1 MVSQHVRGFILIL
14 ILVMNLTTTA
24 NPITVRA
31 QASPQLKVTSYEL
44 DNGLKVILAEK
55 HTAPTVAVDVWYR
68 VGGANDP
75 AGRSGFAHLFE
86 HMMFE
91 GSANVPKGE
100 FDRLS
105 SAVGGENNAYT
116 SIEHT
121 GYYHVVPAQQLP
133 LALWLDADRMA
144 ALNVDQVNLD
154 NQRDVVIEEY
164 RQRVSN
170 TAYGQ
175 AFEIL
180 GSKPY
185 DYAPYQRP
193 VIGSIEDLNQATVS
207 DVRAFHATYYVPNN
221 ATLVVAGDIDIA
233 QTRALIDKFFGKIPR
248 QKAPPE
254 LPPYQPSPDYK
265 GQQLTIE
272 DSQAKVPGLLM
283 AYVIPPRNHPDFPA
297 LELLQRILG
306 NGDSSRL
313 SKLMVDTGLA
323 SYVFTYT
330 DSNRGPSLFGVGLFP
345 SASTPPAKLG
355 QIYDDELVK
364 IVQNGVDPKELSKA
378 INQIRAERTASLESA
393 QSLAE
398 NVQAANFY
406 FGDPQAV
413 FGELDSFSKVTSKDI
428 QRVASQYLTAD
439 RRFTLNVVPGKANAA
454 TAEPTREATPLATA
468 GATEE
473 PEQYAYVLDQKTP
486 PPPLDAGKVTLPVF
500 NEKKLSN
507 GLSVIVVTRPDLP
520 LLNAEL
526 VLPGGD
532 SVVPANL
539 AGLGDLTAHTLT
551 RGTKT
556 RTGPEIADTIEQV
569 GGSIGAG
576 SGQDSLTISV
586 STLSENTKLAFE
598 LLGDVTLNPT
608 FPEDELQTYQQKMLT
623 DLQFALS
630 NAGDIANRT
639 FSSLVYGAHPYGNL
653 VTEQTV
659 KALTRAEVVKYYQEQ
674 LDPAKAFLIVV
685 GDITEDDALKY
696 AEATFGQLK
705 ARAAGGPA
713 AASFPAVAAPSG
725 MKIYLVDRPGSTQV
739 QFVMGKPGI
748 RGNDPVRQVLRVLN
762 EVLGGSFSSRLNR
775 IVREEKGFTYGIGS
789 SFSLP
794 VDLGVFRI
802 SMATRN
808 DIADQALTATLNE
821 VKTIRTDP
829 VPADELGNVKSG
841 LIGRFAL
848 GLETSGELIGQ
859 IAGLKLRGLPLDSLN
874 DYRQQVEGVDQ
885 AAVLKAAQQYL
896 DPDQFVIVAVGDA
909 KAVKDRL
916 SKVAPVTVVEAK

>member
-1 MVSQHVRGFILIL
+1 MVSRHVRGFILIL
-14 ILVMNLTTTA
+14 ILVMNLTTTTDRL
-24 NPITVRA
+24 TVQA
-31 QASPQLKVTSYEL
+31 QALPRLNVTTYEL

-55 HTAPTVAVDVWYR
+55 RTAPTVAVDVWYR
-68 VGGANDP
+68 VGGAYDP

-91 GSANVPKGE
+91 GSANVPKGD
-100 FDRLS
+100 FDKLS

-144 ALNVDQVNLD
+144 ALNVDQTNLD

-170 TAYGQ
+170 TAYGE

-180 GSKPY
+180 GSRPY
-185 DYAPYQRP
+185 DFEPYQRP
-193 VIGSIEDLNQATVS
+193 VIGSIKDLSQATVAE
-207 DVRAFHATYYVPNN
+207 VRAFHAMYYAPNN

-233 QTRALIDKFFGKIPR
+233 QTRALIDKFFGKIPK
-248 QKAPPE
+248 QKTSPV
-254 LPPYQPSPDYK
+254 LPPYQPSSNYK
-265 GQQLTIE
+265 GQQLTVQ

-283 AYVIPPRNHPDFPA
+283 AYVIPPRNAPDYPA

-345 SASTPPAKLG
+345 SASTPPSKLG
-355 QIYDDELVK
+355 EIYDSELAK
-364 IVQNGVDPKELSKA
+364 IVQNGVDPKELSKV
-378 INQIRAERTASLESA
+378 INQIRDERTASLESA

-428 QRVASQYLTAD
+428 QRVASQYLTAE
-439 RRFTLNVVPGKANAA
+439 RRFTLNVVPGKANA
-454 TAEPTREATPLATA
+454 TAEPTQEAAPSATA
-468 GATEE
+468 GATEA

-526 VLPGGD
+526 VMPGGD
-532 SVVPANL
+532 SVVPTNL
-539 AGLGDLTAHTLT
+539 AGLGDLTASTVT

-576 SGQDSLTISV
+576 SAQDNLTISV
-586 STLSENTKLAFE
+586 STLSENTKLAFD
-598 LLGDVTLNPT
+598 LLGDVALNPT
-608 FPEDELQTYQQKMLT
+608 FPEDELRTYQQKMLT
-623 DLQFALS
+623 DLQFSLS
-630 NAGDIANRT
+630 DAGAIANRA
-639 FSSLVYGAHPYGNL
+639 FSNLVYGAHPYGNL

-659 KALTRAEVVKYYQEQ
+659 KALTRADVVKYYQAQ

-685 GDITEDDALKY
+685 GDIAEEDALKY
-696 AEATFGQLK
+696 AEATFGQMK
-705 ARAAGGPA
+705 AAVSTTTT
-713 AASFPAVAAPSG
+713 SFPAVTAPSA

-739 QFVMGKPGI
+739 QFVMGVPGI
-748 RGNDPVRQVLRVLN
+748 RGNDPQRQVLRVLN
-762 EVLGGSFSSRLNR
+762 EVLGGSFSSRLTR
-775 IVREEKGFTYGIGS
+775 IVREEKGYTYGIGS

-794 VDLGVFRI
+794 VDRGVFRI

-821 VKTIRTDP
+821 VKTIRTDA
-829 VPADELGNVKSG
+829 VPADELGNVKTG

-859 IAGLKLRGLPLDSLN
+859 VAGLKLRGLPLDTLN
-874 DYRQQVEGVDQ
+874 DYRAQVEGVDQ
-885 AAVLKAAQQYL
+885 AAVLKAAQQYI
-896 DPDQFVIVAVGDA
+896 DPDQFVVVAVGDA

-916 SKVAPVTVVEAK
+916 SKVAPVTVIEAK